1 MMHRTGESADL
12 CLDLLL
18 KRCLHYHTCTAYI
31 YGMHVLRTCMIV

>member
-18 KRCLHYHTCTAYI
+18 KVDR
-31 YGMHVLRTCMIV
+31 